1 MQTVYLSLKQID
13 LTYKF
18 LNDKYEIA
26 EKSLMSALKNGEIKA
41 FDKLFADY
49 GKRLYHFA
57 HGYLKSKEEAEGL
70 VQEVF
75 LRIWKN
81 RDNLNPDLSF
91 KAYIFKIAYHIILEL
106 IEKSYR
112 QKVYQ
117 HQLLVEAIEFT
128 DETNERLNYQ
138 MMLEKVE
145 SLIQKLPSRQKEIL
159 LKRKK
164 EEIPVKE
171 IAEQL
176 GISPKTVENHLTEAI
191 KNLKNGLGKEDIS
204 MLLYFFFF

>member
-1 MQTVYLSLKQID
+1 MKNQADIS
-13 LTYKF
+13 
-18 LNDKYEIA
+18 
-26 EKSLMSALKNGEIKA
+26 EKTLLSALKNDDVKA
-41 FDKLFADY
+41 FDQLFADY

-57 HGYLKSKEEAEGL
+57 YGYLKSREDAEGL

-75 LRIWKN
+75 LKIWKN
-81 RDNLNPDLSF
+81 RENLNPDLSF
-91 KAYIFKIAYHIILEL
+91 KAYLFKIAYHFILEYF
-106 IEKSYR
+106 EKSNR
-112 QKVYQ
+112 QKAYQ
-117 HQLLVEAIEFT
+117 YQLLEEAIEFT

-138 MMLEKVE
+138 ILLEKVE
-145 SLIQKLPSRQKEIL
+145 ILIQKLPSRQKEIL

-164 EEIPVKE
+164 EGIPIRE

-204 MLLYFFFF
+204 VLLLFFFF

>member
-1 MQTVYLSLKQID
+1 MKNQADIS
-13 LTYKF
+13 
-18 LNDKYEIA
+18 
-26 EKSLMSALKNGEIKA
+26 EKTLLSALKNGDVKA

-57 HGYLKSKEEAEGL
+57 YGYLKSREDTEGL

-75 LRIWKN
+75 LKIWKN

-91 KAYIFKIAYHIILEL
+91 KAYLFKIAYHFILEFF
-106 IEKSYR
+106 EKSNR
-112 QKVYQ
+112 QRAYQ
-117 HQLLVEAIEFT
+117 HRLLEEAIEFT
-128 DETNERLNYQ
+128 DENDERLNYQ
-138 MMLEKVE
+138 MLLEKVE

-164 EEIPVKE
+164 EGIPVKE

-176 GISPKTVENHLTEAI
+176 GISSKTVENHLTEAI

-204 MLLYFFFF
+204 VLLLFFFF

>member
-1 MQTVYLSLKQID
+1 MKNQADIS
-13 LTYKF
+13 
-18 LNDKYEIA
+18 
-26 EKSLMSALKNGEIKA
+26 EKTLLSALKNGDVKA

-57 HGYLKSKEEAEGL
+57 YGYLKSREDTEGL

-75 LRIWKN
+75 LKIWKN

-91 KAYIFKIAYHIILEL
+91 KAYLFKIAYHFILEFF
-106 IEKSYR
+106 EKSNR
-112 QKVYQ
+112 QRAYQ
-117 HQLLVEAIEFT
+117 HRLLEEAIEFT
-128 DETNERLNYQ
+128 DETDERLNYQ
-138 MMLEKVE
+138 MLLEKVE

-164 EEIPVKE
+164 EGIPVKE

-176 GISPKTVENHLTEAI
+176 GISSKTVENHLTEAI

-204 MLLYFFFF
+204 VLLLFFFF

>member
-1 MQTVYLSLKQID
+1 MKNLADIT
-13 LTYKF
+13 
-18 LNDKYEIA
+18 
-26 EKSLMSALKNGEIKA
+26 EKNLLSALKNGDVKA
-41 FDKLFADY
+41 FDKLFTDF

-57 HGYLKSKEEAEGL
+57 NGYLKSREDAEGL

-75 LRIWKN
+75 LKIWKN

-91 KAYIFKIAYHIILEL
+91 KAYVFKIAYHYILEFF
-106 IEKSYR
+106 EKSNR
-112 QKVYQ
+112 QRAYQ
-117 HQLLVEAIEFT
+117 HQLLEETIEFT

-138 MMLEKVE
+138 ILLEKVE
-145 SLIQKLPSRQKEIL
+145 TLIQKLPSRQKEIL

-164 EEIPVKE
+164 EGIPVKE

-204 MLLYFFFF
+204 VLLFFFFF

>member
-1 MQTVYLSLKQID
+1 MKNQADIS
-13 LTYKF
+13 
-18 LNDKYEIA
+18 
-26 EKSLMSALKNGEIKA
+26 EKTLLSALKNDDVKA
-41 FDKLFADY
+41 FDQLFADY

-57 HGYLKSKEEAEGL
+57 YGYLKSREDAEGL

-75 LRIWKN
+75 LKIWKN
-81 RDNLNPDLSF
+81 RENLNPDLSF
-91 KAYIFKIAYHIILEL
+91 KAYLFKIAYHFILEYF
-106 IEKSYR
+106 EKSNR
-112 QKVYQ
+112 QKAYQ
-117 HQLLVEAIEFT
+117 YQLLEEAIEFT

-138 MMLEKVE
+138 ILLEKVE
-145 SLIQKLPSRQKEIL
+145 ILIQKLPSRQKEIL

-164 EEIPVKE
+164 EGIPVKE

-204 MLLYFFFF
+204 VLLLFFFF

>member
-1 MQTVYLSLKQID
+1 LSCKLINP
-13 LTYKF
+13 TIEF
-18 LNDKYEIA
+18 LRDKNEIA
-26 EKSLMSALKNGEIKA
+26 EKNLLSALKNGDVKA
-41 FDKLFADY
+41 FDQLFTEY

-57 HGYLKSKEEAEGL
+57 YGYLKSREDAEGL

-75 LRIWKN
+75 LKIWKN

-91 KAYIFKIAYHIILEL
+91 KAYLFKIAYHYILEFF
-106 IEKSYR
+106 EKSNREKAY
-112 QKVYQ
+112 
-117 HQLLVEAIEFT
+117 HHLIIEEAIVFT

-138 MMLEKVE
+138 MLLQKVE
-145 SLIQKLPSRQKEIL
+145 ILIQKLPSRQKEIL

-164 EEIPVKE
+164 EGIPIRE

-204 MLLYFFFF
+204 VLLFFLFF

>member
-1 MQTVYLSLKQID
+1 MKNQVDIS
-13 LTYKF
+13 
-18 LNDKYEIA
+18 
-26 EKSLMSALKNGEIKA
+26 EKNLLSALKNGDVKA

-57 HGYLKSKEEAEGL
+57 YGYLKSREDAEGL

-75 LRIWKN
+75 LKIWKN

-91 KAYIFKIAYHIILEL
+91 KAYLFKIAYHYILEFF
-106 IEKSYR
+106 EKKNR
-112 QKVYQ
+112 AKAYQ
-117 HQLLVEAIEFT
+117 HQIIEEAIEFT

-138 MMLEKVE
+138 MLLEKVE
-145 SLIQKLPSRQKEIL
+145 TLIEKLPSRQKEIL

-164 EEIPVKE
+164 EGIPVKE

-176 GISPKTVENHLTEAI
+176 GISPKTVENHLAEAI
-191 KNLKNGLGKEDIS
+191 KNLKNGLGKGDIS
-204 MLLYFFFF
+204 VLLFFLFF

>member
-1 MQTVYLSLKQID
+1 
-13 LTYKF
+13 
-18 LNDKYEIA
+18 LNNNYEIT
-26 EKSLMSALKNGEIKA
+26 EKSLLSALKNGDVKA
-41 FDKLFADY
+41 FDKLFAGY

-57 HGYLKSKEEAEGL
+57 YGYLKSKEEAEGL

-75 LRIWKN
+75 LKIWKN

-91 KAYIFKIAYHIILEL
+91 KAYIFKIAYHFILEFF
-106 IEKSYR
+106 EKSYR
-112 QKVYQ
+112 QKIYQ
-117 HQLLVEAIEFT
+117 HQLLEETIEFT

-145 SLIQKLPSRQKEIL
+145 LLIKKLPSRQKEIL

-164 EEIPVKE
+164 EGIPVKE

-204 MLLYFFFF
+204 VLLFFFLF

>member
-1 MQTVYLSLKQID
+1 MKNQADIS
-13 LTYKF
+13 
-18 LNDKYEIA
+18 
-26 EKSLMSALKNGEIKA
+26 EKTLLSALKNDDVKA
-41 FDKLFADY
+41 FDQLFADY

-57 HGYLKSKEEAEGL
+57 YGYLKSREDAEGL

-75 LRIWKN
+75 LKIWKN

-91 KAYIFKIAYHIILEL
+91 KAYLFKIAYHFILEFF
-106 IEKSYR
+106 EKSNR
-112 QKVYQ
+112 QRAYQ
-117 HQLLVEAIEFT
+117 HRLLEEAIEFT
-128 DETNERLNYQ
+128 DETDERLNYQ
-138 MMLEKVE
+138 MLLEKVE

-164 EEIPVKE
+164 EGIPVKE

-176 GISPKTVENHLTEAI
+176 GISSKTVENHLTEAI

-204 MLLYFFFF
+204 VLLLFFFF